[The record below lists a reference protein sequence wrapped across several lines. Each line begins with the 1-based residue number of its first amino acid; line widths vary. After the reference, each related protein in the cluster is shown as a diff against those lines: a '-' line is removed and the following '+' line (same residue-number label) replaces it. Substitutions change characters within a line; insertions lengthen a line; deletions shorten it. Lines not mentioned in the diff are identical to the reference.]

1 MRDKKDKK
9 DKKSS
14 RLPVW
19 VFVLAGLLVV
29 GVGVAVP
36 VVARLTSGGTESY
49 LADAETYMQAGDVR
63 AALIQLRNAVKQ
75 DPDDGEARLALGN
88 AYLEA
93 GDPRAAEA
101 ELAKAERLGIAP
113 ERISVPLAEA
123 LLEITRKRMGMT
135 IVTDGAGAALG
146 IFTDGDLRRVLESD
160 ADIHRVP
167 IGEVM
172 TAGGRRIDSDALA
185 AEAVRRMEEHAI
197 TSLLVTDEAGQVIG
211 VVHLH
216 DLLRAGAA

>member
-1 MRDKKDKK
+1 M
-9 DKKSS
+9 
-14 RLPVW
+14 
-19 VFVLAGLLVV
+19 
-29 GVGVAVP
+29 
-36 VVARLTSGGTESY
+36 
-49 LADAETYMQAGDVR
+49 
-63 AALIQLRNAVKQ
+63 
-75 DPDDGEARLALGN
+75 
-88 AYLEA
+88 
-93 GDPRAAEA
+93 
-101 ELAKAERLGIAP
+101 
-113 ERISVPLAEA
+113 
-123 LLEITRKRMGMT
+123 
-135 IVTDGAGAALG
+135 
-146 IFTDGDLRRVLESD
+146 LESD